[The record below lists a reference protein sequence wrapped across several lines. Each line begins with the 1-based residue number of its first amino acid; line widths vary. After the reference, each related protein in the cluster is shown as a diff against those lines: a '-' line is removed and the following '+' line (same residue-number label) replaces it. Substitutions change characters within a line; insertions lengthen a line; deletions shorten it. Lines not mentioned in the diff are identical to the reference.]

1 MTEQGPSPYRSAGRA
16 DQATSGWVV
25 GFLRVAAIMMLMVG
39 LLSEGRWHGPGLT
52 T

>member
-1 MTEQGPSPYRSAGRA
+1 MTGQGPSPYRSAGRA

-25 GFLRVAAIMMLMVG
+25 GFLRVGAIMMLMVG
-39 LLSEGRWHGPGLT
+39 LLPDGRWYGTGVT